1 MTKELNINLDHL
13 KYYQVADAV
22 PLFPVNPYSEN
33 YPGDTE
39 ILGKFV
45 FSFIF
50 EKKRKKTKIF
60 RINQKVRS
68 IFVTH
73 IESLVKSLL

>member
-1 MTKELNINLDHL
+1 MTKELSINLDHL
-13 KYYQVADAV
+13 RNYQVADAV

-45 FSFIF
+45 FSFII
-50 EKKRKKTKIF
+50 ERKKKKKDNIV
-60 RINQKVRS
+60 N
-68 IFVTH
+68 
-73 IESLVKSLL
+73 KSKSTLNIRHTY